1 MPSSISPRLLKGGI
15 VAVKNNTTLDVQ
27 STIVFQ
33 YNPETLNR
41 SLQVRGI
48 GEGGDRSEALRLLG
62 PPVETFTVKVE
73 IDATDQLEFPR
84 ENPTAIEAGIYPQLA
99 VLETLIYPSTT
110 QLQNSN
116 DLARVGTL
124 ELLPMEAPLTLFVW
138 SKKRILPVR
147 LTEFSVEEQA
157 YDPFLNPIRAT
168 VSLSLRVLNMDDLG
182 FNHPAN
188 GLFMTYLQQKEQL
201 ASMTRSNNLSAFG
214 IGGIR

>member
-1 MPSSISPRLLKGGI
+1 MTSSISPCLLKGGI
-15 VAVKNNTTLDVQ
+15 VVVNNDTTLDVQ
-27 STIVFQ
+27 NTIVFQ
-33 YNPETLNR
+33 YNPETLSR
-41 SLQVRGI
+41 SLQVRGV

-84 ENPTAIEAGIYPQLA
+84 ENPVAIEAGIYPQLA
-99 VLETLIYPSTT
+99 TLETLIYPTAD
-110 QLQNSN
+110 QLQRSN
-116 DLARVGTL
+116 DLAKVGTL
-124 ELLPMEAPLTLFVW
+124 ELLPKEAPLTLFVW
-138 SKKRILPVR
+138 SKKRTLPVR

-182 FNHPAN
+182 FDHPAN

-201 ASMTRSNNLSAFG
+201 AAMTRSRNLSAFG
-214 IGGIR
+214 IGRIR